1 MMHWRSTTGACT
13 AMYNMHRRCTP
24 PTSRYAD
31 DLPSKLALSFALAQ
45 STKLSVHEAQLREMG
60 RQLAPLPMMM
70 AERGEIS
77 ISERQIM
84 RHIGRLFLQ
93 MTAVNLLVS

>member
-1 MMHWRSTTGACT
+1 
-13 AMYNMHRRCTP
+13 MYNMHRRCTP
-24 PTSRYAD
+24 PISRYAD

-93 MTAVNLLVS
+93 MTAVNLLVSQLAARGWGKD